1 MVQHFVRRTVLRA
14 RTHTHT
20 HTDAMDYG
28 YICDCFELAFL
39 GAYLDHDFNIFRYPG
54 EVFATNQPTPWK
66 RVLLQKL
73 KGFQVFKKFHACYE
87 TQKFFTASL
96 DPATCRNPEPH

>member
-1 MVQHFVRRTVLRA
+1 
-14 RTHTHT
+14 
-20 HTDAMDYG
+20 MDYG

-54 EVFATNQPTPWK
+54 EVFATNQPTPWR